1 MHNSHLLLCN
11 ELDLLNK
18 EPNNPVPRDLTRA
31 VFPTPQCPNKR
42 REIRSA
48 GFEVGTNCLAK
59 ASLCPL
65 ALNRSRSSAI
75 LLCPYFNAVMS
86 ARMFSK
92 FRTSMLQ
99 PAAHKHLKGHELLVR
114 NLRIHN

>member
-42 REIRSA
+42 RRSA
-48 GFEVGTNCLAK
+48 V
-59 ASLCPL
+59 
-65 ALNRSRSSAI
+65 
-75 LLCPYFNAVMS
+75 
-86 ARMFSK
+86 
-92 FRTSMLQ
+92 
-99 PAAHKHLKGHELLVR
+99 LV
-114 NLRIHN
+114 LR